1 MRPEESSPSWAEHA
15 GGGAGGGRSA
25 SGQGHGSRGPG
36 SRVMRAR
43 VTGPCGR
50 GLSAHRENPWVSDE
64 SVTYSDAFKKIIL
77 PLCGK

>member
-36 SRVMRAR
+36 SRVMWAR
-43 VTGPCGR
+43 VTGLAGQGHGSCGPGSR
-50 GLSAHRENPWVSDE
+50 GHVGVACQH
-64 SVTYSDAFKKIIL
+64 T
-77 PLCGK
+77 GKTRGFPMKV